1 MRWLQVR
8 DFPQI
13 MILQER
19 KSLENCSKLRE
30 TKVAWQQTQCMILD
44 RKSSCKDM
52 GTPGGT
58 WTWAAGWMIQ
68 CWASW
73 VGCWSRSCVG
83 GCLRSRRVML
93 KSLGL
98 KRTDVSI
105 EGKGKGIRWET
116 EQKWG
121 KTLTAGI
128 YKWKVGEH
136 KLNYSCK
143 SLED

>member
-1 MRWLQVR
+1 M
-8 DFPQI
+8 
-13 MILQER
+13 
-19 KSLENCSKLRE
+19 
-30 TKVAWQQTQCMILD
+30 
-44 RKSSCKDM
+44 
-52 GTPGGT
+52 
-58 WTWAAGWMIQ
+58 
-68 CWASW
+68 
-73 VGCWSRSCVG
+73 G

-128 YKWKVGEH
+128 YK
-136 KLNYSCK
+136 
-143 SLED
+143 